1 MTTLILARHGHVDWI
16 APERFRGRAELPL
29 SKLGA
34 LQAAALAARVAQSWA
49 PDAIYTSP
57 LSRCVR
63 TGAAI
68 AQTTGVPAKILDDL
82 SDIDYGQWQ
91 GLTHEEVAA
100 RWPDL
105 ARAWFATP
113 DLAVIP
119 DGETLADVLVRAMRV
134 LHRLLRDH
142 GSQTVVLVGHDSIN
156 RVILLQ
162 CLGLPLARYWRIK
175 QEPCCVNEIA
185 IEAGDFTLHRLNET
199 HHTLGLRA

>member
-29 SKLGA
+29 SQLGE

-63 TGAAI
+63 TGDAI
-68 AQTTGVPAKILDDL
+68 AQATGVPAKVLDDL

-91 GLTHEEVAA
+91 GLTHDEVAA

-105 ARAWFATP
+105 ARTWFAMP
-113 DLAVIP
+113 DLALIP
-119 DGETLADVLVRAMRV
+119 EGETLADVLVRAMKV
-134 LHRLLRDH
+134 LHRVLQDH
-142 GSQTVVLVGHDSIN
+142 SGQTVVLVGHDSIN
-156 RVILLQ
+156 RVLLLQ
-162 CLGLPLARYWRIK
+162 CLGLPLAHYWRIK
-175 QEPCCVNEIA
+175 QEPCCVNEIV
-185 IEAGDFTLHRLNET
+185 IEESTFTLHRLNET
-199 HHTLGLRA
+199 HHTLGLRI